1 MSINRDSRDS
11 RDSRNKY
18 STEKSVKKFC
28 GVCHKAGL
36 PERDYTNHFTKS
48 VPGQQ
53 GIVTCPTILNN
64 KCSSCFQLGHF
75 RSACPMQK
83 VSNKRKVEKVEIQPV
98 NQPVNRGGFAI
109 LDCDSDIDTESSP
122 PLCGKRKISTITN
135 KPTFADILA
144 REPKPLELGFSG
156 FSGFSVLTKQMKHV
170 KPQPVRAP
178 WAPEFKRVSNWY
190 DSDSDCD
197 SDSDDEEM

>member
-1 MSINRDSRDS
+1 
-11 RDSRNKY
+11 
-18 STEKSVKKFC
+18 
-28 GVCHKAGL
+28 
-36 PERDYTNHFTKS
+36 
-48 VPGQQ
+48 
-53 GIVTCPTILNN
+53 
-64 KCSSCFQLGHF
+64 
-75 RSACPMQK
+75 MQK
-83 VSNKRKVEKVEIQPV
+83 VSNKRKVENQHVNQPV

-156 FSGFSVLTKQMKHV
+156 FSVLTKEIKHV

-190 DSDSDCD
+190 DSDSD
-197 SDSDDEEM
+197 SDEDNDDDEM

>member
-1 MSINRDSRDS
+1 MSINSHS
-11 RDSRNKY
+11 RDSRNKF

-83 VSNKRKVEKVEIQPV
+83 VSNKRKVEKVEKVQKVQI
-98 NQPVNRGGFAI
+98 QPVNRGGFAI

-156 FSGFSVLTKQMKHV
+156 FSVLTKQMKHV

-178 WAPEFKRVSNWY
+178 WAPEFKRVYWY
-190 DSDSDCD
+190 DSDSE
-197 SDSDDEEM
+197 SDDEEY

>member
-1 MSINRDSRDS
+1 MSINSHS
-11 RDSRNKY
+11 RDSRNKF
-18 STEKSVKKFC
+18 STDKSVKKFC

-83 VSNKRKVEKVEIQPV
+83 VSNKRNVEKVEKVQI
-98 NQPVNRGGFAI
+98 QPVNRGGFAI

-144 REPKPLELGFSG
+144 MEPKPLELGFSG
-156 FSGFSVLTKQMKHV
+156 FSGFSVLTKEIKHV

-190 DSDSDCD
+190 DSDSE
-197 SDSDDEEM
+197 SDSEEY